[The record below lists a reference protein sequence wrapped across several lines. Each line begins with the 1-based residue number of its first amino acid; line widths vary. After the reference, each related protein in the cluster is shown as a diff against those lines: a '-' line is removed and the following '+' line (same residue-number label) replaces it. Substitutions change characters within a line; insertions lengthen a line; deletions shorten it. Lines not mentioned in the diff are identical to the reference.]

1 VRWLVDTPE
10 PVGWDR
16 VQALN
21 QRGILV
27 FSRAVALDP
36 PAELAEGSG
45 ALSIMTSAP
54 AFEVGAV
61 VGGLAVLE
69 IVLLAGP
76 AFAVGARRRR
86 RELALIAAGGGTAA
100 QLRRVVLADGVVLGG
115 LAAAAGIALG
125 VVAAFASRPLVEQY
139 LVDARAGG
147 YRVFPLALAGI
158 AVTAVLTGLLAAL
171 VPAVIAARQQVVD
184 ALAGRRGATRTRRR
198 WPALGAAMV
207 VLGTATAGLGAWRVS
222 TNAVLAGLVLGQ
234 LGLVLCTPALVGLVA
249 RLGSRLPLTPRI
261 ALRDAARNRSAAA
274 PAISAVMAAVAG
286 SVAAGMVTL
295 ALDNRYP
302 TTHVEN
308 VPGTA
313 IVDMWEDPDDPEH
326 SIDRAAV
333 ERAAR
338 ATLPVAGFYEQPAA
352 VCPPDGL
359 DECRILATQVPPEAI
374 CPYWEQ
380 SMNGPLPAEQQRA
393 AARDPR
399 CEGGGGPPVANSVT
413 VDDGSAL
420 AALVAADSS
429 ELGEAARALA
439 GGSAVV
445 TDRRFLAEG
454 GTVTIGPLDVED
466 GTLRLAEDGRVTVP
480 GHVIDADLPRDGAII
495 PPAVAER
502 TGRDLQ
508 LSHLLVTTTRMPTG
522 AEEEAFVTAM
532 ADLGTSGWLDRG
544 PSPEGADARLIL
556 LAAAAGVVA
565 LGAAGIATGLAAA
578 DRRPDLATLGAV
590 GASPRL
596 RRSLSLSQSGV
607 IAGLGTALGLAAGL
621 GGAVAVLVGL
631 NQQYADTWP
640 APDPYPITVPWLN
653 LAVLLAV
660 PLVAMLG
667 AGLLT
672 RSRLPIERR
681 FT

>member
-1 VRWLVDTPE
+1 V
-10 PVGWDR
+10 
-16 VQALN
+16 
-21 QRGILV
+21 I
-27 FSRAVALDP
+27 
-36 PAELAEGSG
+36 
-45 ALSIMTSAP
+45 
-54 AFEVGAV
+54 
-61 VGGLAVLE
+61 
-69 IVLLAGP
+69 
-76 AFAVGARRRR
+76 
-86 RELALIAAGGGTAA
+86 
-100 QLRRVVLADGVVLGG
+100 
-115 LAAAAGIALG
+115 
-125 VVAAFASRPLVEQY
+125 
-139 LVDARAGG
+139 
-147 YRVFPLALAGI
+147 
-158 AVTAVLTGLLAAL
+158 AVLTGLLAAL

-184 ALAGRRGATRTRRR
+184 ALAGRRSATRTRRR

-207 VLGTATAGLGAWRVS
+207 ALGTATAGLGAWRVS

-286 SVAAGMVTL
+286 SVAAGVVTL
-295 ALDNRYP
+295 ALDDRFT

-313 IVDMWEDPDDPEH
+313 VVSLWGDSGDPV
-326 SIDRAAV
+326 DRAAL

-338 ATLPVAGFYEQPAA
+338 ATLPVAGIYEQRAPL
-352 VCPPDGL
+352 CPEEPGD
-359 DECRILATQVPPEAI
+359 CRTLVVQVPPEAT
-374 CPYWEQ
+374 CPYWELSQ
-380 SMNGPLPAEQQRA
+380 VEPLSPEQQRD

-399 CEGGGGPPVANSVT
+399 CEGGGGPPVAFNVT
-413 VDDGSAL
+413 VDDGSGL
-420 AALVAADSS
+420 AALVAADPG
-429 ELGEAARALA
+429 ERAEAARALA
-439 GGSAVV
+439 GGGAVV
-445 TDRRFLAEG
+445 TDRRFLAED
-454 GTVTIGPLDVED
+454 GTVTIGFLDAED
-466 GTLRLAEDGRVTVP
+466 QAYRLAEDGRVTVP

-495 PPAVAER
+495 PPAVVER
-502 TGRDLQ
+502 TGREPQ
-508 LSHLLVTTTRMPTG
+508 LSNLLVTTTRMPTG
-522 AEEEAFVTAM
+522 AEEEAFATVM

-544 PSPEGADARLIL
+544 PSSERADARLIL
-556 LAAAAGVVA
+556 LAVAAGLVA

-607 IAGLGTALGLAAGL
+607 IAGLGTGLGLAAGL

-631 NQQYADTWP
+631 NQRYADTWP